1 MSIIKYQV
9 ALIQINTSDQL
20 AENLKIIESKIRFAA
35 LQGAKLITMP
45 EVVNVISDSDESYA
59 ENQDGPTYQLISRLA
74 KELGVFIHSGSW
86 SELIPNS
93 KKHFNTSFLFDDQ
106 GACIGRYRKIH
117 TFDIVDP
124 LGKAYRE
131 SDTVESGNDIVV
143 IDTKLGKL
151 GMAICY
157 DLRFPELYRLMALKG
172 ADVILNPAN
181 FTMMTG
187 KDHWEPLLKARAI
200 ENGLYMVAANQFG
213 QNKRMLAYGNSM
225 VINPWGQVIARAD
238 DQPEVL
244 FATID
249 LSFLETIRQRM
260 QTLENRR
267 QTVYHLDE
275 A

>member
-1 MSIIKYQV
+1 MVMTRYQV
-9 ALIQINTSDQL
+9 ALIQMNTSDQL
-20 AENLKIIESKIRFAA
+20 EENLKVIESKIRYAA
-35 LQGAKLITMP
+35 KLGAKLITMP
-45 EVVNVISDSDESYA
+45 EVVNLISDGSEPYA
-59 ENQDGPTYQLISRLA
+59 ENESGPTYQLVSSLA
-74 KELGVFIHSGSW
+74 KELGVFIHGGSW
-86 SELIPNS
+86 SELILNS
-93 KKHFNTSFLFDDQ
+93 KKHYNTSFLFDDQ
-106 GACIGRYRKIH
+106 GSCIGKYRKIH

-131 SDTVESGNDIVV
+131 SDTVESGNEIVV
-143 IDTKLGKL
+143 IDTKLGKI

-172 ADVILNPAN
+172 ADLVLNPAN

-200 ENGLYMVAANQFG
+200 ENGLYLVAANQFG

-225 VINPWGQVIARAD
+225 VVNPWGQVIARAD

-244 FATID
+244 LATID
-249 LSFLETIRQRM
+249 LDFLKSVRGRM

-267 QTVYHLDE
+267 QGVYQLKE
-275 A
+275 Q